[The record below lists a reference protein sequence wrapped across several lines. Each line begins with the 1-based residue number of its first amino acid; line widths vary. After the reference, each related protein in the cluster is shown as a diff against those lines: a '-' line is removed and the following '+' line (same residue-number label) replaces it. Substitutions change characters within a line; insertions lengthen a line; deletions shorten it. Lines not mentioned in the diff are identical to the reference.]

1 MRKLIFVLFVFAM
14 GSVSIKAQM
23 EAGIKGGLNLSD
35 LQVFASG
42 NSIGNEAFR
51 TRPSYH
57 IGTFVNS
64 PFSDH
69 FGIQVEVLFSNKG
82 FKYETDSIGTLNASL
97 NYLNYPALFYY
108 RPSKLIDIEFGPEF
122 GYLVSGE
129 DLVKSFD
136 MGIDVGL
143 RFHFSKKMHAG
154 IRYYQGFKFDMKEGD
169 FNNGEGSPKYSNSTF
184 QVSLGYHLPME

>member
-1 MRKLIFVLFVFAM
+1 MRKLIILLFLFVTGISSM
-14 GSVSIKAQM
+14 MAQM

-42 NSIGNEAFR
+42 NSTGNEAYR

-97 NYLNYPALFYY
+97 NYLNFPVLFYY
-108 RPSKLIDIEFGPEF
+108 RPAKLIEFEFGPEF
-122 GYLVSGE
+122 GYLISGE
-129 DLVKSFD
+129 DLVQSFD
-136 MGIDVGL
+136 VGIDIGL
-143 RFHFSKKMHAG
+143 RFHLSRKFHTG
-154 IRYYQGFKFDMKEGD
+154 IRYYQGFKFNMKEGY
-169 FNNGEGSPKYSNSTF
+169 FNSGNGSPKYSNTTF
-184 QVSLGYHLPME
+184 QVSIGYNLPML